1 MKTLVVEDDISM
13 RRLLETMLCSR
24 GHEVI
29 ACSNAEAAWDA
40 YQREVYSLVI
50 LSVDDLQLCRQMR
63 GAPYGDQSVIVFLTV
78 SRQPEELQMLLEAGA
93 DDYLIKPIEAE
104 FLNVRLAIIEQQAS
118 KRIGHKRVKAALR
131 ESTASAR
138 WLLFMSNCTNLKILL
153 RLTLLNISMIWC
165 IVCSKLTK
173 CL

>member
-63 GAPYGDQSVIVFLTV
+63 GHRMET
-78 SRQPEELQMLLEAGA
+78 
-93 DDYLIKPIEAE
+93 
-104 FLNVRLAIIEQQAS
+104 
-118 KRIGHKRVKAALR
+118 
-131 ESTASAR
+131 TA
-138 WLLFMSNCTNLKILL
+138 
-153 RLTLLNISMIWC
+153 
-165 IVCSKLTK
+165 
-173 CL
+173 